1 MLDEILAKLESLPE
15 KEKQAMVAEVM
26 AATKDA
32 VWIPNPGP
40 QTEAYTTLADELF
53 YGGQAGGGKSSLIVG
68 LSMTCHERSLILR
81 RVNKDAKK
89 LAEAELLGKILD
101 GDRSGWNGT
110 DLAYRDGK
118 RRVEFGG
125 CEMEDDKQ
133 RYKGDPH
140 DLICVGRG
148 TLVRMADGS
157 HAPVETLRV
166 GDMLWTLEGAR
177 KLQRVYPVQHKPC
190 VEVVAIDRDG
200 REVARQVQSASH
212 SLLCPDGWFS
222 ADDLGEACESSL
234 SHDGGTPS
242 QSCLVRYL
250 SLLTH
255 RLLSIGRFLRM
266 ALFGLLWT
274 SHRYGLEMR
283 ASCQQSDPGT
293 DSEAY
298 CDHTP
303 DARRPAL
310 SSAQREQ
317 SALARWL
324 GQPCALGSSAVR
336 GGSDVRPLSLL
347 ADCLGH
353 CWSYIRRYGARTRK
367 HADLLTG
374 EAAGLQCFLLQDDAE
389 RPSPTHS
396 QDCDL
401 EETQKHTHSPNTYV
415 HPYTRDIR
423 RVHESNS
430 LRVAALRFSSVG
442 MQDVFDLQVEE
453 VNHYITSGGFVNQ
466 NCFDEVTD
474 FLESQYLFITI
485 WNRSTT
491 PGQRCRVVCT
501 GNPPTSATG
510 LWVIRRWAA
519 WLDPTHPNPAK
530 PGELRWYVRDENDLD
545 IEVDGKGPHLIGGR
559 EVFATSRTFIPAGL
573 QDNPDLADDGNYAR
587 LLDKMP
593 KELRDAYRDGKFSA
607 SLKDDPKQLIP
618 TAWVQAA
625 QARWT
630 KDPPQGVPMCA
641 IGVDVAQGGTDNN
654 TIAPR
659 HDGWF
664 DEIAVIPGS
673 ETPLGSDI
681 GAEVIRRRRNGA
693 IIALDCGGGYGGSS
707 YKTLK
712 DNGIEVVA
720 YKGATTSMART
731 EPDRLLGFSNK
742 RTECWWR
749 FREALDPDQPGGSR
763 IALPPDQTL
772 LSDLTAPTYESER
785 NVITIEPKEKL
796 VKRIGRSPDRGD
808 AVVMAWSVGPKI
820 STSYGLWQ
828 SGVGGISGRAPKVV
842 MGRDSA
848 RRRR

>member
-140 DLICVGRG
+140 DLIC
-148 TLVRMADGS
+148 
-157 HAPVETLRV
+157 
-166 GDMLWTLEGAR
+166 
-177 KLQRVYPVQHKPC
+177 
-190 VEVVAIDRDG
+190 
-200 REVARQVQSASH
+200 
-212 SLLCPDGWFS
+212 
-222 ADDLGEACESSL
+222 
-234 SHDGGTPS
+234 
-242 QSCLVRYL
+242 
-250 SLLTH
+250 
-255 RLLSIGRFLRM
+255 
-266 ALFGLLWT
+266 
-274 SHRYGLEMR
+274 
-283 ASCQQSDPGT
+283 
-293 DSEAY
+293 
-298 CDHTP
+298 
-303 DARRPAL
+303 
-310 SSAQREQ
+310 
-317 SALARWL
+317 
-324 GQPCALGSSAVR
+324 
-336 GGSDVRPLSLL
+336 
-347 ADCLGH
+347 
-353 CWSYIRRYGARTRK
+353 
-367 HADLLTG
+367 
-374 EAAGLQCFLLQDDAE
+374 
-389 RPSPTHS
+389 
-396 QDCDL
+396 
-401 EETQKHTHSPNTYV
+401 
-415 HPYTRDIR
+415 
-423 RVHESNS
+423 
-430 LRVAALRFSSVG
+430 
-442 MQDVFDLQVEE
+442 
-453 VNHYITSGGFVNQ
+453 
-466 NCFDEVTD
+466 FDEVTD

-510 LWVIRRWAA
+510 LWVIKRWAA

-530 PGELRWYVRDENDLD
+530 PGELRWYIRDENDLD
-545 IEVDGKGPHLIGGR
+545 IEVDGKGPHLIGSR

-607 SLKDDPKQLIP
+607 SLKDNPKQLIP

-720 YKGATTSMART
+720 YKGATASMART
-731 EPDRLLGFSNK
+731 EPDRLLGLSNK

-828 SGVGGISGRAPKVV
+828 SGVGGMSGRAPKVV